1 MKASLR
7 GIGHERVIP
16 SLVARLRATASRWS
30 RKSSIALAVLVDV
43 MWRGWIL
50 VQVLTEEK
58 SMRSVGHESQ
68 EKWLWEFE
76 AVS

>member
-30 RKSSIALAVLVDV
+30 RKSSVALAVLGDV

-50 VQVLTEEK
+50 V
-58 SMRSVGHESQ
+58 
-68 EKWLWEFE
+68 
-76 AVS
+76 